1 MEVPNRER
9 KSLKKQFENLHSNFK
24 YHSGYVGANDNFKSE
39 CRICGYVQERN
50 AQIGR
55 LSRKGIE
62 IQCDNCNEINRLRK
76 DLINILDKIYKE
88 KERAIKK
95 ESRTRNRKPT
105 ENKDET

>member
-50 AQIGR
+50 AQIGS
-55 LSRKGIE
+55 LAEKG
-62 IQCDNCNEINRLRK
+62 
-76 DLINILDKIYKE
+76 
-88 KERAIKK
+88 
-95 ESRTRNRKPT
+95 
-105 ENKDET
+105 